1 MSVFIDRAF
10 LLRVS
15 PKLQKFTTK
24 KPDLYNFRCPLCGDS
39 TKNKTKARGY
49 VYRKK
54 NDYFYRCHNC
64 GASTSFYNFLEKV
77 DSSLVKEYAL
87 ERYKNGEDGN
97 QNYPKP
103 EFEEVKEKPI
113 FKKKLDLPSIA
124 DLPDEHYAKVYVH
137 NRKIPESKYSNLYY
151 AEDFKKFVES
161 LNIEKDGLKDE
172 DPRLVIPFYDEEKTL
187 VAFQGRA
194 LGESKLRYITVKLSE
209 DNHKIFGLD
218 NINKEEYVYVVEGPI
233 DSMFLEN
240 AIATADSNLTSAA
253 KHIDKS
259 KVVLVYDKTTESMVD
274 TTEQVVTKG
283 LKSNFIAQ
291 VKDTAGKL
299 LNATD
304 WYVIRKAERSI
315 DIPSDIVLKRTQII
329 TESNRLEVDIQA
341 STTVEELITVLNNQ
355 NCS

>member
-1 MSVFIDRAF
+1 MSVFIDRTF

-172 DPRLVIPFYDEEKTL
+172 DPRLVIPFYDEEKNL

-209 DNHKIFGLD
+209 ENHKIFGLD

-259 KVVLVYDKTTESMVD
+259 KVVLVYDNEPRNKELHKQMDKAIEEHYNVVIWPEMIEEKDVNDMILAGFSPEEIQDIISKNTFVNLRAKMEFVNWKKT
-274 TTEQVVTKG
+274 
-283 LKSNFIAQ
+283 
-291 VKDTAGKL
+291 
-299 LNATD
+299 
-304 WYVIRKAERSI
+304 
-315 DIPSDIVLKRTQII
+315 
-329 TESNRLEVDIQA
+329 
-341 STTVEELITVLNNQ
+341 
-355 NCS
+355 